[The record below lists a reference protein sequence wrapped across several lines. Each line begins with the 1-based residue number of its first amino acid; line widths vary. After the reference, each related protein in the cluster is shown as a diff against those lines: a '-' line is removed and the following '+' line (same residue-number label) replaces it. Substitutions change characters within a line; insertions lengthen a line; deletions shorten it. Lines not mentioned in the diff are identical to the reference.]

1 MIELII
7 KEARTNEA
15 ASIFSTKYSFE
26 IGFLILTMPNL
37 FLNMELRGFVLNLY
51 PQHGHQNESHFMNIS
66 QT

>member
-37 FLNMELRGFVLNLY
+37 FLNMESRGFVLNLY
-51 PQHGHQNESHFMNIS
+51 PQHGHKMNP
-66 QT
+66 TL